1 MMFLYAESVG
11 NYGESARARTEDN
24 SLKRGMLYQLSYGLT
39 KKSL

>member
-24 SLKRGMLYQLSYGLT
+24 SLKSSMHYSTALV
-39 KKSL
+39 